1 MYINAIYDAD
11 LQNGEGVGVTL
22 CVSGCPIKCPG
33 CFNPEAQNPLFGQ
46 EYTKKEEEKVLS
58 LLNKEYIDHFAII
71 GGEPLIQDKIQ
82 DLAQLCIKIK
92 QLWPQKKIW
101 LWSGYTWE
109 KIYSLAY
116 DDEVYRFS
124 NNQWWDNP
132 HKYYLSKLLENIDVL
147 IDGPFIQE
155 QKDITLKWRG
165 SKNQRV
171 IDVQKSMRQ
180 NLPILPP
187 PSPILYCD

>member
-11 LQNGEGVGVTL
+11 LQNGKGVGVTL
-22 CVSGCPIKCPG
+22 CVSGCPIKCQG
-33 CFNPEAQNPLFGQ
+33 CFNKEAQNPLFGQ
-46 EYTKKEEEKVLS
+46 LYTEKEKQQILALLSKK
-58 LLNKEYIDHFAII
+58 YIDHLAII
-71 GGEPLIQDKIQ
+71 GGEPLTKDKIQ
-82 DLAQLCIKIK
+82 DLAQLCNHVK

-116 DDEVYRFS
+116 DDEVHRLS
-124 NNQWWDNP
+124 KNEWWNNR
-132 HKYYLSKLLENIDVL
+132 HKYYLSELLENIDILV
-147 IDGPFIQE
+147 DGPFIQK

-171 IDVQKSMRQ
+171 ISVQTTLNRG
-180 NLPILPP
+180 LGEY
-187 PSPILYCD
+187 PILYCD